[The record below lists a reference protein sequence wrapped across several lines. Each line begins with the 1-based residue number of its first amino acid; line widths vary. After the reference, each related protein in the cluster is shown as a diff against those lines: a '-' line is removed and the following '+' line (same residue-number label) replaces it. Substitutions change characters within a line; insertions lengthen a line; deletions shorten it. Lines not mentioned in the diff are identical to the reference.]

1 MTHRLA
7 PLCFVALA
15 GGLLFGACS
24 DSGGSKVVVKAGDSS
39 CEPAKTDL
47 AAGKITFTAKN
58 EGSDVTELYV
68 LAEGDQIRGEVENV
82 APGTSRDLS
91 VDLTA
96 GDYTLQCK
104 PGQQGDGIR
113 TKITVTGA
121 GGSSSSSSSAAG
133 RTVKITGKEYSFAG
147 ADQIH
152 GVKGETVALELEN
165 EGTIEHEMEVFGP
178 DGAALGEV
186 GPTKAGAD
194 GTVTVTFADSGTY
207 VLKCGI
213 EDHETRGMTASFTVS

>member
-1 MTHRLA
+1 MTHRLI
-7 PLCFVALA
+7 PLCFVALV

-24 DSGGSKVVVKAGDSS
+24 DSGGSKVVVKSGDST
-39 CEPAKTDL
+39 CEPAKTEL

-113 TKITVTGA
+113 TKITVTGS
-121 GGSSSSSSSAAG
+121 GGSSSSAAG
-133 RTVKITGKEYSFAG
+133 RTVKITGKEYAFTG

-194 GTVTVTFADSGTY
+194 GTVTVTFAAGGTY
-207 VLKCGI
+207 VLTCGI
-213 EDHETRGMTASFTVS
+213 EDHESRGRTASFTVA